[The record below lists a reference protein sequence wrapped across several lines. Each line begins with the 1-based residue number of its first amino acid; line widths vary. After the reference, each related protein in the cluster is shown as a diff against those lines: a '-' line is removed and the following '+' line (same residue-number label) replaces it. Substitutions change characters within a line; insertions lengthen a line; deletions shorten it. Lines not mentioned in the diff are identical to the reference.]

1 MYRSFLAYKYVF
13 RLITL
18 MALLGVT
25 YSVTVLIVVVSVM
38 EGFRSE
44 LENRVRRMTSD
55 LRVESNLFVGLEDA
69 ARVEALL
76 EQTEGIEEA
85 SPIVETL
92 ALCRRVHPFP
102 SDTATDRMLIGLDID
117 DAMSRDE
124 LDRYVGAFQPPDP
137 PFPRPARDLAAE
149 LPKTVAEIF
158 SESWTDEGLRN
169 AISRHYPRLLL
180 APRADDELVPCLVG
194 SESLPGDLLLP
205 GSRLELTSF
214 SPVTQEVRTG
224 QFLVV
229 GYVKTGLYEVDS
241 KGIVLRLDD
250 ADRFLGLSG
259 DDGKRQVSAVRTRV
273 SEAYDNEASLIELRE
288 GVEKSLDA
296 AGVYFVKT
304 QTWREARRAL
314 LQAVQMEKFIVSLI
328 LGVVILFA
336 GFMIFIILTVQ
347 VIERRPRHRG
357 PEFTGGR
364 PARGI
369 ASIYFII
376 GFSLCLAGTVLGT
389 IYGVSFSFYV
399 NTIQRWI
406 KLLTGLEI
414 FPEDVYYLDHI
425 PVKFNPSDLL
435 FIIVPTV
442 AASLI
447 ASLIPALR
455 AARKDPVV
463 SLSQQVDT
471 TTRPTA
477 LELRCERDRTRRL
490 VRTLVLPHGYFES
503 LDDRR
508 SELLG
513 AERSTQIASRLA
525 VRDGASVG
533 RLNA

>member
-69 ARVEALL
+69 ERVEALL
-76 EQTEGIEEA
+76 EETEGIEEA

-117 DAMSRDE
+117 DAMSREE

-137 PFPRPARDLAAE
+137 PFPRPARNLAAE
-149 LPKTVAEIF
+149 LPKTVAEVF

-180 APRADDELVPCLVG
+180 APRPDEELVPCLVG

-259 DDGKRQVSAVRTRV
+259 DEGKRQVSAVRTRV
-273 SEAYDNEASLIELRE
+273 SEAYDDEARLIELRE
-288 GVEKSLDA
+288 GVEKSLDS

-347 VIERRPRHRG
+347 VIER
-357 PEFTGGR
+357 GR
-364 PARGI
+364 DIGVLNSLGANARGI

-376 GFSLCLAGTVLGT
+376 GFSLCLAGTALGT

-447 ASLIPALR
+447 ASIIPALR

-463 SLSQQVDT
+463 SL
-471 TTRPTA
+471 R
-477 LELRCERDRTRRL
+477 
-490 VRTLVLPHGYFES
+490 
-503 LDDRR
+503 
-508 SELLG
+508 
-513 AERSTQIASRLA
+513 
-525 VRDGASVG
+525 
-533 RLNA
+533 NK